1 VRAGR
6 KCARR
11 NGAPTAQP
19 DVIDRAIATAAPPTI
34 TAQIALLNR
43 RDRVAALSIPAD
55 ITDLEWL
62 GLVGAILQIGDQ
74 LRARRPS
81 SRLVV
86 PQ

>member
-1 VRAGR
+1 
-6 KCARR
+6 
-11 NGAPTAQP
+11 
-19 DVIDRAIATAAPPTI
+19 VIDRAIATAAPPTI

>member
-1 VRAGR
+1 M
-6 KCARR
+6 
-11 NGAPTAQP
+11 
-19 DVIDRAIATAAPPTI
+19 IDRAIATAAPPTI